1 MYKILFIVVLYKK
14 NVTFDQQHSTG
25 GILIQLFENELNSAL
40 ISLQHII
47 TEEVKTCTHK
57 YGI

>member
-1 MYKILFIVVLYKK
+1 MK
-14 NVTFDQQHSTG
+14 NMTFYQQHSTG

-40 ISLQHII
+40 ISLQHTI

>member
-1 MYKILFIVVLYKK
+1 MYKK